1 MVSLRPRLFLHSL
14 PLRPRASPS
23 PLVSLVVHEGMG
35 AEVHRGGLG
44 AALPFGRSVFGTMVV
59 VDEGDGRGGSAAE
72 LRAKQCV
79 IGKDELVIKAQVLAG
94 GRGKGHFDSGFQGG
108 VQMVDSPAQAKE
120 YAEKMLGYKLIT
132 KQTGA
137 GGRVCNAV
145 MLAERLPPQKEY
157 YAAILND
164 RTTGGPVL
172 VSSSQGG
179 MNIEDVAR
187 DTPDAI
193 LTTPLDFE
201 NGISKETALELAGKL
216 GFKEG
221 ARKNAADVFE
231 KLYTIYK
238 EKDATQIEIN
248 PLAEL
253 STGEVLCMD
262 AKFGFDDNADFRQKD
277 IFKLRD
283 ITQEDAQEVEA
294 AEYGLNFIKLDGD
307 IGCLVN
313 GAGLAMATMD
323 VLNLHGGSPAN
334 FLDVG
339 GGATA
344 DAVKKAFELLL
355 TNKDVK
361 SIFVNIFGG
370 IMRCDVIAEGIIKA
384 TKELELQIPLI
395 VRLQGTKEAEAKKMI
410 KESGLKIFPF
420 DGLDE
425 AASKAVEAAK
435 TGSA

>member
-1 MVSLRPRLFLHSL
+1 MLRGVQSARVVSKTVKTVGLNQKRSL
-14 PLRPRASPS
+14 SI
-23 PLVSLVVHEGMG
+23 HEYQSVQLLNSYGIPTPQAKPAFS
-35 AEVHRGGLG
+35 AEE
-44 AALPFGRSVFGTMVV
+44 AESV
-59 VDEGDGRGGSAAE
+59 
-72 LRAKQCV
+72 AKSF
-79 IGKDELVIKAQVLAG
+79 GKDQLVIKAQVLAG

-108 VQMVDSPAQAKE
+108 VQMVDSPAQAKD
-120 YAEKMLGYKLIT
+120 YASKMLGHKLIT

-137 GGRVCNAV
+137 AGRICNAV
-145 MLAERLPPQKEY
+145 MLAERMPPQKEY
-157 YAAILND
+157 YAAVLND
-164 RTTGGPVL
+164 RARGAPVL
-172 VSSSQGG
+172 VTSSQGG
-179 MNIEDVAR
+179 MNIEDVAH
-187 DTPDAI
+187 DTPEAI
-193 LTTPLDFE
+193 ITTTLDFE
-201 NGISKETALELAGKL
+201 KGISHAEAVDLAKKL
-216 GFKEG
+216 GFQEN
-221 ARKNAADVFE
+221 AQENAATVFG
-231 KLYTIYK
+231 KLYQIFK

-253 STGEVLCMD
+253 SDGQVLCMD

-277 IFKLRD
+277 VFKLRD
-283 ITQEDAQEVEA
+283 TTQEDPQEVEA
-294 AEYGLNFIKLDGD
+294 AEYGLNFIKLDGNV
-307 IGCLVN
+307 GCLVN

-355 TNKDVK
+355 TSSSVK

-384 TKELELQIPLI
+384 TKELQLNIPLI

-410 KESGLKIFPF
+410 NESGLKIYPF

-425 AASKAVEAAK
+425 AAAKAVELAK
-435 TGSA
+435 